1 MEKEGSLRAMKLHI
15 GCGKVYLHGWV
26 NVDLF
31 SNTAADLCCDITR
44 IPYPAGTFETIYASH
59 VLEHVHRHMV
69 IAALQHWLELLKP
82 GGILRLAVPNFEAVC
97 NRYQETGNLAE
108 LMGLLYGGQNSE
120 RNYHTVIFD
129 DQTLCSA
136 LVKVGFSTVRP
147 WDWRKTEHA
156 EYDDFSRAYLPHRD
170 VNGRLMSLNIEGVK

>member
-1 MEKEGSLRAMKLHI
+1 MKLHI
-15 GCGKVYLHGWV
+15 GCGKVYLHGWI

-44 IPYPAGTFETIYASH
+44 IPYLVNTFDVIYASH

-69 IAALQHWLELLKP
+69 IATLQHWRELLKP
-82 GGILRLAVPNFEAVC
+82 EGVLRLAVPDFEAVTAQ
-97 NRYQETGNLAE
+97 YAETGNLHE
-108 LMGLLYGGQNSE
+108 LMGLLYGGQTYSKNV
-120 RNYHTVIFD
+120 HTVIFD
-129 DQTLCSA
+129 EQTLTAA
-136 LVKVGFSTVRP
+136 LRKVGFNAIRK

-170 VNGRLMSLNIEGVK
+170 VNGRLMSLNVEAIK

>member
-1 MEKEGSLRAMKLHI
+1 MKLHI

-44 IPYPAGTFETIYASH
+44 LPFPSEHFDTVYASH

-69 IAALQHWLELLKP
+69 IATLQHWRDVLKL
-82 GGILRLAVPNFEAVC
+82 GGTLRLAVPDFEAVC
-97 NRYQETGNLAE
+97 EQYQQNGNLDE
-108 LMGLLYGGQNSE
+108 LMGLLYGGQNYS

-129 DQTLCSA
+129 ESTLTAA
-136 LVKVGFSTVRP
+136 LRKVGFRHINR
-147 WDWRKTEHA
+147 WDWRKTEHS
-156 EYDDFSRAYLPHRD
+156 EYDDFSQAYLPSMYKET
-170 VNGRLMSLNIEGVK
+170 GRLMSLNIEAIK

>member
-1 MEKEGSLRAMKLHI
+1 MKLHI

-26 NVDLF
+26 NVDIF

-44 IPYPAGTFETIYASH
+44 IPYAAESFDLIYASH

-69 IAALQHWLELLKP
+69 IATLQHWRELLKT
-82 GGILRLAVPNFEAVC
+82 GGILRLAVPDFTAIC
-97 NRYQETGNLAE
+97 NRYQETGLLSE
-108 LMGLLYGGQNSE
+108 LMGLLYGGQNYA
-120 RNYHTVIFD
+120 RNSHTVIFD
-129 DQTLCSA
+129 ALTLNLA
-136 LVKVGFSTVRP
+136 LQKVGFNVIQP

-170 VNGRLMSLNIEGVK
+170 VNGMLMSLNLEAVK